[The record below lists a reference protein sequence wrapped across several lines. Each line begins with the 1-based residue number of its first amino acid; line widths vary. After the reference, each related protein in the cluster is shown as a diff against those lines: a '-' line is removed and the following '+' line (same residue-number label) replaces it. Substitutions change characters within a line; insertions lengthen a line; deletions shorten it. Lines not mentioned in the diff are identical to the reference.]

1 MTTTPNGAVR
11 SEATMRTTFPE
22 APRRSCVRRMIAL
35 AALTACGCF
44 SAVAATCA
52 EGPLSIR
59 VEQTD
64 DGNSSGTLV
73 GLDGKVL
80 QIESGGQTRVV
91 PVDGIRRIER
101 EGAPVPPAA
110 RLRVT
115 LVDGSWIEGDDIA
128 WDGAVVTV
136 DRADGRGEIP
146 VGKVRS
152 VAWKRADEDAAV
164 PGTAWLS
171 TLPEAIESDLLVV
184 GSAAGHEF
192 VECAI
197 KAIGADSITVV
208 LDDETIPVKRS
219 KVIGVHWLRGEAAA
233 PRAAA
238 GKPVTPA
245 AVEVVGGALRARQIE
260 WSAERLRLDGDV
272 SLPGDALVRLDWASG
287 RTMSLV
293 GVAPERLEVEP
304 WFGQLGRVE
313 GLASYFAPRAVT
325 AVDRLTKPGL
335 VIRPRTL
342 AVWRLPPEG
351 RRFRASIAPAGGG
364 SPAGMTEVVV
374 TVDDREVF
382 RRRVDAA
389 EAAASD
395 GIPIDVDVAGG
406 RRLGVTVDFVS
417 ASDAGFPV
425 RFTSPAVEQ

>member
-1 MTTTPNGAVR
+1 
-11 SEATMRTTFPE
+11 MRTTFLE
-22 APRRSCVRRMIAL
+22 RLCGQSGRRGVGLAAMIA
-35 AALTACGCF
+35 CGWL
-44 SAVAATCA
+44 SAVAATRA

-64 DGNSSGTLV
+64 DGTSPGTLV
-73 GLDGKVL
+73 GLDGNGL
-80 QIESGGQTRVV
+80 RIDAGGQTRVV
-91 PVDGIRRIER
+91 PVEGIRRIER

-136 DRADGRGEIP
+136 ARADGRGEIP

-152 VAWKRADEDAAV
+152 VAWKRADEDTPV
-164 PGTAWLS
+164 PGTTWLS

-197 KAIGADSITVV
+197 KAIGAESITVV
-208 LDDETIPVKRS
+208 LDEETIPVKRS
-219 KVIGVHWLRGEAAA
+219 KVIGVHWLRGETDA

-238 GKPVTPA
+238 GKPATA
-245 AVEVVGGALRARQIE
+245 AAIDVVGGALRARQIE
-260 WSAERLRLDGDV
+260 WTAERLLLDGDV
-272 SLPGDALVRLDWASG
+272 SLPGDALVSLDWASG
-287 RTMSLV
+287 RTMSLL
-293 GVAPERLEVEP
+293 GLAPERLEVEP

-313 GLASYFAPRAVT
+313 GLASYFAPRSESPGE
-325 AVDRLTKPGL
+325 RFKKPGL

-364 SPAGMTEVVV
+364 PAVGMTAVVV

-382 RRRVDAA
+382 RRQVDAA
-389 EAAASD
+389 EATAAE

-406 RRLGVTVDFVS
+406 RRLGVSVDFVS

>member
-1 MTTTPNGAVR
+1 MTATPTVAGR
-11 SEATMRTTFPE
+11 SEATMLKTTLE
-22 APRRSCVRRMIAL
+22 SLCGPRGRRACGL
-35 AALTACGCF
+35 AALTVCGWL
-44 SAVAATCA
+44 SAAAATRA

-64 DGNSSGTLV
+64 DQNSSGTLV
-73 GLDGKVL
+73 GLDDIGL
-80 QIESGGQTRVV
+80 QIEAGGQTRVV

-101 EGAPVPPAA
+101 DGAPEPPAA
-110 RLRVT
+110 RLRIT
-115 LVDGSWIEGDDIA
+115 LVDGSWIEGDDIV

-136 DRADGRGEIP
+136 DRVDGRGEIP

-152 VAWKRADEDAAV
+152 VAWKQADEDAV
-164 PGTAWLS
+164 MPGAAWLS

-197 KAIGADSITVV
+197 KAIGAESITVV
-208 LDDETIPVKRS
+208 LDEETIPVKRS
-219 KVIGVHWLRGEAAA
+219 KVIGVHWLRGEAVA

-238 GKPVTPA
+238 GKPATPA
-245 AVEVVGGALRARQIE
+245 AIEVVGGALRARRIE
-260 WSAERLRLDGDV
+260 WTAERLLLDGDV
-272 SLPGDALVRLDWASG
+272 SLPGDALVMLDWASG

-313 GLASYFAPRAVT
+313 GLAAYFAPRSVT
-325 AVDRLTKPGL
+325 AVDRFTKPGL

-364 SPAGMTEVVV
+364 TGVGMTEVVV

-389 EAAASD
+389 EATAAE

-417 ASDAGFPV
+417 SSDAGFPV
-425 RFTSPAVEQ
+425 RFISPAVEQ